1 MKAPFGLIWHGKSPF
16 AIWSCILH
24 GRTRHSTLRLP
35 HASIPLAVT
44 TVMLV
49 TSPVCVMPSVSHS
62 AWSDSSLDT
71 VTPCKSPCIRSLDA
85 SLGTATLWHGDAAQS
100 LRRLSASGTSLS
112 HPGVLSLSCQVS
124 CVLHGW
130 THHSTLSHPVT
141 SQISL
146 TRTYLVGAKR
156 ERRRTMITSPGHV
169 PPGVATVTAGG
180 HGASRPAKWSRP
192 DPRDR
197 NGLTPGSGPRSQM
210 GGVRGEAAGGRGGA
224 EKTATQSQR
233 QIAIDDANCLTGT
246 SNEHSGGRSLESRQ
260 RGEVIRRTTK
270 VGIKGI

>member
-130 THHSTLSHPVT
+130 THHSALSHPVT

-146 TRTYLVGAKR
+146 TSTYLIAGFTARHCHTSARRLLAASVKSLSPPVESASMSCQVCCIL
-156 ERRRTMITSPGHV
+156 RRRLLQDWH
-169 PPGVATVTAGG
+169 
-180 HGASRPAKWSRP
+180 
-192 DPRDR
+192 
-197 NGLTPGSGPRSQM
+197 
-210 GGVRGEAAGGRGGA
+210 
-224 EKTATQSQR
+224 QR
-233 QIAIDDANCLTGT
+233 WK
-246 SNEHSGGRSLESRQ
+246 
-260 RGEVIRRTTK
+260 VIP
-270 VGIKGI
+270 